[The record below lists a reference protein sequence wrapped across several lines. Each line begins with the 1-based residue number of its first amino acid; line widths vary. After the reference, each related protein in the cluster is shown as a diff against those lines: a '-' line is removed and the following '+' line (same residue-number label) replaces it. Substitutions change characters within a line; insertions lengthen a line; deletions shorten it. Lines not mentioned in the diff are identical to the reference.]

1 MVGPLADLC
10 CIHNTHYP
18 SPLVGTA
25 KRERQKQNRAERR
38 VIDARRYRT
47 SLIKR
52 RVLKWGGIIA
62 AIILGV
68 FILTKV
74 TDKDEPATTSTSSTT
89 TTEAPTPTSA
99 PGATLTGET
108 PCPAADGTA
117 ERTIKFEKA
126 PTLCIDPA
134 KTYTATFKT
143 SEGTI
148 VAELDAK
155 TVPNTVNNFV
165 VLSRYKY
172 YDTSLLFRTDPS
184 IDIIQGGGETNADTP
199 GYTIKDEGGKFTY
212 KEGDLV
218 MARTAAPDSAG
229 GQFFFAT
236 GPNVSALDG
245 QGTYVVFG
253 RVTEGLD
260 VLKSVM
266 DLHVDL
272 NNGLG
277 GAPSRAVTVDSVTIT
292 ES

>member
-1 MVGPLADLC
+1 
-10 CIHNTHYP
+10 
-18 SPLVGTA
+18 VGTA

-38 VIDARRYRT
+38 VVDARRYRT

-52 RVLKWGGIIA
+52 RILKWGGIIA
-62 AIILGV
+62 AIILGA
-68 FILTKV
+68 LLLV
-74 TDKDEPATTSTSSTT
+74 TFTDDDEPAATSTT
-89 TTEAPTPTSA
+89 TTEAPTPTTA
-99 PGATLTGET
+99 PGATLTGDT
-108 PCPAADGTA
+108 PCPTVDGSA

-126 PTLCIDPA
+126 PTLCIDPT
-134 KTYTATFKT
+134 KTYTATFET
-143 SEGTI
+143 SEGTV
-148 VAELDAK
+148 VAELDAE

-184 IDIIQGGGETNADTP
+184 LDIIQGGGETNADNP
-199 GYTIKDEGGKFTY
+199 GYTIEDEGGKFTY
-212 KEGDLV
+212 SEGDLV
-218 MARTAAPDSAG
+218 MARTSAPDSAG

-236 GPNVSALDG
+236 GPNVSVLDE

-277 GAPSRAVTVDSVTIT
+277 GAPSRPVTVVSVTIT

>member
-1 MVGPLADLC
+1 M
-10 CIHNTHYP
+10 
-18 SPLVGTA
+18 GTA

-62 AIILGV
+62 AIILGA
-68 FILTKV
+68 LLLV
-74 TDKDEPATTSTSSTT
+74 TFTGDDEPAATTTT
-89 TTEAPTPTSA
+89 TTEAPTPTTA

-134 KTYTATFKT
+134 KTYTATFDT

-148 VAELDAK
+148 VAELDAN

-172 YDTSLLFRTDPS
+172 YDTSFLFRTDPS
-184 IDIIQGGGETNADTP
+184 IDIIQGGGETNADNP

-236 GPNVSALDG
+236 GPNVSALDS

-277 GAPSRAVTVDSVTIT
+277 GAPSRTVTVDSVTIT

>member
-1 MVGPLADLC
+1 M
-10 CIHNTHYP
+10 
-18 SPLVGTA
+18 GTA

-38 VIDARRYRT
+38 VVDARRYRT
-47 SLIKR
+47 SLIR
-52 RVLKWGGIIA
+52 RRILKWGGIIA
-62 AIILGV
+62 AIILGA
-68 FILTKV
+68 LLLV
-74 TDKDEPATTSTSSTT
+74 TFTDDDEPAATS
-89 TTEAPTPTSA
+89 TEAPPPTTA

-117 ERTIKFEKA
+117 ERTIEFEKA

-134 KTYTATFKT
+134 KTYTATFET

-148 VAELDAK
+148 VAELDAE

-172 YDTSLLFRTDPS
+172 YDTSLLFRTNPV
-184 IDIIQGGGETNADTP
+184 IDIIQGGGETNVDNP

-218 MARTAAPDSAG
+218 MARTPAPDSAG

-236 GPNVSALDG
+236 GPNVSELDG

-272 NNGLG
+272 NNDRD
-277 GAPSRAVTVDSVTIT
+277 GAPSRTVTVNSVTIT

>member
-1 MVGPLADLC
+1 
-10 CIHNTHYP
+10 
-18 SPLVGTA
+18 VGTA

-38 VIDARRYRT
+38 VVDARRYRT

-52 RVLKWGGIIA
+52 RILKWGGIIA
-62 AIILGV
+62 AIILGA
-68 FILTKV
+68 LLLV
-74 TDKDEPATTSTSSTT
+74 TFTDDDEPAATSTT
-89 TTEAPTPTSA
+89 TTEAPPTTA
-99 PGATLTGET
+99 PGATLTGDT
-108 PCPAADGTA
+108 PCPTADGSA
-117 ERTIKFEKA
+117 ERRIKFEKA
-126 PTLCIDPA
+126 PPLCIDPT
-134 KTYTATFKT
+134 KTYTATFET
-143 SEGTI
+143 SEGTV
-148 VAELDAK
+148 VAELDAE

-184 IDIIQGGGETNADTP
+184 IDIIQGGGETNADNP

-218 MARTAAPDSAG
+218 MARTSAPDSAG

-236 GPNVSALDG
+236 GPNVSVLDG

-277 GAPSRAVTVDSVTIT
+277 GAPSRPVTVVSVTIT

>member
-10 CIHNTHYP
+10 CIPGTHYP

-38 VIDARRYRT
+38 VVDARRYRT

-52 RVLKWGGIIA
+52 RILKWGGIIA
-62 AIILGV
+62 AIILGA
-68 FILTKV
+68 LLLV
-74 TDKDEPATTSTSSTT
+74 TFTDDDEPAATSTT
-89 TTEAPTPTSA
+89 TTEAPTPTTA
-99 PGATLTGET
+99 PGATLTGDT
-108 PCPAADGTA
+108 PCPTVDGSA

-126 PTLCIDPA
+126 PTLCIDPT
-134 KTYTATFKT
+134 KTYTATFET
-143 SEGTI
+143 SEGTV
-148 VAELDAK
+148 VAELDAE

-184 IDIIQGGGETNADTP
+184 LDIIQGGGETNADNP
-199 GYTIKDEGGKFTY
+199 GYTIEDEGGKFTY
-212 KEGDLV
+212 SEGDLV
-218 MARTAAPDSAG
+218 MARTSAPDSAG

-236 GPNVSALDG
+236 GPNVSVLDD

-277 GAPSRAVTVDSVTIT
+277 GAPSRPVTVVSVTIT